1 MKKNRV
7 KFLIIE
13 LFLLML
19 AVFFVWKIF
28 DQNVAET
35 RIAVILPESGDKRW
49 DALIKGMKQF
59 AAENNVHM
67 IICNTDEIDGPEA
80 QREFIKEQ
88 KDNDID
94 GFILYPA
101 PGRETENM
109 LKKECGNKPYL
120 LMADSLAVKEGEAAS
135 PAIQPD
141 YREIGRSLGEQLRTK
156 ERVLNHPHITVLFEH
171 NAVGLFG
178 DNGIADWK
186 MSEAVQSEI
195 SGLKEALEGS
205 GSEIRWCIY
214 RRKGQHIVE
223 RIKAEKRADTLVVL
237 DAGVLEELGEQAE
250 NGKYRGA
257 ELYGVGYSL
266 RTIALLDQGN
276 IQGLIVPDGYEIG
289 YRSVEE
295 MVRRI
300 GHKFYKMQ
308 GYTTE
313 YKVFQKD
320 SFSMDDDLER
330 FLYSYE

>member
-67 IICNTDEIDGPEA
+67 IICNTDEIDGPET

-120 LMADSLAVKEGEAAS
+120 LMADSLAVKEGEDAS

-156 ERVLNHPHITVLFEH
+156 ERKI
-171 NAVGLFG
+171 GI
-178 DNGIADWK
+178 IAD
-186 MSEAVQSEI
+186 
-195 SGLKEALEGS
+195 
-205 GSEIRWCIY
+205 
-214 RRKGQHIVE
+214 
-223 RIKAEKRADTLVVL
+223 
-237 DAGVLEELGEQAE
+237 
-250 NGKYRGA
+250 
-257 ELYGVGYSL
+257 
-266 RTIALLDQGN
+266 
-276 IQGLIVPDGYEIG
+276 
-289 YRSVEE
+289 
-295 MVRRI
+295 
-300 GHKFYKMQ
+300 
-308 GYTTE
+308 
-313 YKVFQKD
+313 
-320 SFSMDDDLER
+320 
-330 FLYSYE
+330 

>member
-109 LKKECGNKPYL
+109 LKKECGF
-120 LMADSLAVKEGEAAS
+120 ADGR
-135 PAIQPD
+135 QPGGK
-141 YREIGRSLGEQLRTK
+141 RGRSCQSCDPAGLSGDRKKSGRT
-156 ERVLNHPHITVLFEH
+156 
-171 NAVGLFG
+171 
-178 DNGIADWK
+178 
-186 MSEAVQSEI
+186 
-195 SGLKEALEGS
+195 
-205 GSEIRWCIY
+205 
-214 RRKGQHIVE
+214 
-223 RIKAEKRADTLVVL
+223 
-237 DAGVLEELGEQAE
+237 AE
-250 NGKYRGA
+250 NERA
-257 ELYGVGYSL
+257 
-266 RTIALLDQGN
+266 
-276 IQGLIVPDGYEIG
+276 
-289 YRSVEE
+289 
-295 MVRRI
+295 
-300 GHKFYKMQ
+300 
-308 GYTTE
+308 
-313 YKVFQKD
+313 KD
-320 SFSMDDDLER
+320 WNYCRLEDV
-330 FLYSYE
+330 

>member
-109 LKKECGNKPYL
+109 LKK
-120 LMADSLAVKEGEAAS
+120 
-135 PAIQPD
+135 
-141 YREIGRSLGEQLRTK
+141 
-156 ERVLNHPHITVLFEH
+156 
-171 NAVGLFG
+171 
-178 DNGIADWK
+178 
-186 MSEAVQSEI
+186 
-195 SGLKEALEGS
+195 LK
-205 GSEIRWCIY
+205 R
-214 RRKGQHIVE
+214 
-223 RIKAEKRADTLVVL
+223 
-237 DAGVLEELGEQAE
+237 
-250 NGKYRGA
+250 
-257 ELYGVGYSL
+257 
-266 RTIALLDQGN
+266 
-276 IQGLIVPDGYEIG
+276 
-289 YRSVEE
+289 
-295 MVRRI
+295 
-300 GHKFYKMQ
+300 
-308 GYTTE
+308 
-313 YKVFQKD
+313 
-320 SFSMDDDLER
+320 
-330 FLYSYE
+330 

>member
-1 MKKNRV
+1 
-7 KFLIIE
+7 
-13 LFLLML
+13 
-19 AVFFVWKIF
+19 
-28 DQNVAET
+28 
-35 RIAVILPESGDKRW
+35 
-49 DALIKGMKQF
+49 
-59 AAENNVHM
+59 
-67 IICNTDEIDGPEA
+67 
-80 QREFIKEQ
+80 
-88 KDNDID
+88 
-94 GFILYPA
+94 
-101 PGRETENM
+101 
-109 LKKECGNKPYL
+109 
-120 LMADSLAVKEGEAAS
+120 MADSLAVKEGEAAS

-156 ERVLNHPHITVLFEH
+156 ERKI
-171 NAVGLFG
+171 GI
-178 DNGIADWK
+178 IADWK

-223 RIKAEKRADTLVVL
+223 RIKAEKRADTLC
-237 DAGVLEELGEQAE
+237 GVGCRSSGRTWRTGRKWKIQ
-250 NGKYRGA
+250 GA

-330 FLYSYE
+330 FYIPMNKKEKKNGNGIICYNREFGPCAVRVFRSVRQDRENSACGSNHLQSG

>member
-1 MKKNRV
+1 MKKNRI

-80 QREFIKEQ
+80 EREFTKEQ

-156 ERVLNHPHITVLFEH
+156 ERKI
-171 NAVGLFG
+171 GI
-178 DNGIADWK
+178 IADWK

-195 SGLKEALEGS
+195 SGLNEALEGS

-214 RRKGQHIVE
+214 RRKEQNIVE
-223 RIKAEKRADTLVVL
+223 RIGAEKRADTLVVL
-237 DAGVLEELGEQAE
+237 DAGVLKELGEQAE

-295 MVRRI
+295 MVRKI
-300 GHKFYKMQ
+300 EHKFYKMQ

>member
-156 ERVLNHPHITVLFEH
+156 ERKI
-171 NAVGLFG
+171 GI
-178 DNGIADWK
+178 IADWK

-223 RIKAEKRADTLVVL
+223 RIK
-237 DAGVLEELGEQAE
+237 AE